1 MHTTLRAI
9 LNYSLCSIQFSY
21 HKYWDT
27 RKVKAALEVGHTDDT
42 RLFSFW
48 GTKAPHADMPESHLE
63 LATER
68 GEMFPS
74 RARKDLSAA
83 SLTYVPSRVHSS
95 WALCCQPQ
103 WSDSP
108 RTSRNRA
115 KAQSLQPEFLLWEL
129 LSTVALTTFSIL
141 FPLTLLALSCQ
152 HIFLSTTSA
161 NIGEVG
167 DRQHAYLSLLKL
179 EPIRFTTDKDKL
191 ENVTWVYGELGFFLH
206 PCDLIVPTSHWQ
218 HWLKSSLP
226 WQR

>member
-1 MHTTLRAI
+1 MHTTLKAI
-9 LNYSLCSIQFSY
+9 LNYSPCSIQFSY
-21 HKYWDT
+21 HKYWDMQSQSWFGSWT
-27 RKVKAALEVGHTDDT
+27 HRWHQAV
-42 RLFSFW
+42 LFLRDKSTTCRFARISPW
-48 GTKAPHADMPESHLE
+48 AGN
-63 LATER
+63 ER
-68 GEMFPS
+68 GEGFPS

-83 SLTYVPSRVHSS
+83 CLTYVPSRIHSS

-108 RTSRNRA
+108 HTSRNRA
-115 KAQSLQPEFLLWEL
+115 KAQSLQPEFLLRGL
-129 LSTVALTTFSIL
+129 LSAVALTTFSIL
-141 FPLTLLALSCQ
+141 FPLTRLALSCQ
-152 HIFLSTTSA
+152 HTFLSTTSA

-179 EPIRFTTDKDKL
+179 EPIRFTTDKGKL
-191 ENVTWVYGELGFFLH
+191 DNVTWVYGELGFFLH